1 MKIRKRGVSFA
12 FGPLVW
18 WIIGLIVLVLVVIGY
33 FILSDKAGGAL
44 EFIKNAFRFRS

>member
-1 MKIRKRGVSFA
+1 MRVGRKGFAFA

-33 FILSDKAGGAL
+33 FILSDKAGGGL